1 MIKENVDLEAGISE
15 SKDLL
20 LFHQIIA
27 NDLELFLSGSNILKI
42 KNILN
47 ISLVLCYNILAFYQ

>member
-27 NDLELFLSGSNILKI
+27 NDLELFSSGSNILKI